1 MPETKRTVKGVLG
14 GILGLVGLSAVAG
27 LLVTASVT
35 PAIAMAGFTGSTAMS
50 LFEELP
56 DNLKVGAPMEPTTI
70 YGTNAE
76 GKAFQLATFYDQNRV
91 PVTFDEVSPV
101 LYDAILSSED
111 KSYYE
116 HGGVN
121 LGATVKALIDN
132 VRGTS
137 SRGASTI
144 SQQFVKNVLIQECE
158 KNVSPSEEDYS
169 EKLNAC
175 WTDATQATGS
185 EGIERKLQEM
195 RYAIQIEKDY
205 SKNDILLGYL
215 NIANFGGQTYGIEA
229 ASNYYF
235 GTTAAKLTVPQ
246 AATLAGIVQNPNRYR
261 IDKPGGTGTDADGN
275 PTNGADDGYAAT
287 KVRRDY
293 VIKRMFIDGKITE
306 EQRDAAYAAPIEPK
320 ITPSTQGCAAAGKN
334 AYFCQYAKSIVENDP
349 AFGETKAERQ
359 ENLRRGGMQIYTS
372 LDMRIQQAG
381 IDAVAANA
389 PAYIAGQDFGV
400 SGVTLEATTGRVLSI
415 VQNTTFNETSSAD
428 PAKGQTSLVYAA
440 DKLHGNSNGLPPG
453 SAYKLFTLVDWL
465 EKGHSVNEVVNGNTR
480 VFNKFTVC
488 GQPFP
493 NSEMIYN
500 YDKQR
505 GFTGSVRQFT
515 AKSLNT
521 GYLAMAEQLD
531 TCDINKV
538 AERMGVHLGNGNPVG
553 GDPDRTDKAEDNY
566 PYESVLG
573 SKYIAPIQMAGA
585 YATVANKGIYCTP
598 RAIDKVIGQD
608 GKEMTLPESK
618 CSQVIA
624 PEVAATA
631 AYALESVMQSG
642 GTGAFAR
649 PYDGVPVIG
658 KTGTHQSFATSM
670 TESTTKTTTMV
681 WAGDVNS
688 DEDFSMR
695 NTYWN
700 GIQMSQIRY
709 TIARA
714 MQGAANAA
722 YGGDAFPAPDR
733 NLTRQVLR
741 DLPNVVG
748 QPLDQARQT
757 LQNAG
762 FTVNV
767 GEPIDS
773 EVAAGSVAEQTPGA
787 GRVAGGTTVTLIP
800 STGTPPAPEE
810 VDVPDVTGDKLK
822 QAEKKLSDAGLSMS
836 ADGCDDGAEITAQ
849 EPSGGKVPPGT
860 TITVVCD

>member
-1 MPETKRTVKGVLG
+1 MPQTKRTVKGVLG
-14 GILGLVGLSAVAG
+14 GLLGLVGLSAVAG
-27 LLVTASVT
+27 LLVTATVT
-35 PAIAMAGFTGSTAMS
+35 PAIAMAGFTGSTALS
-50 LFEELP
+50 LFDELP
-56 DNLKVGAPMEPTTI
+56 DNLKVGTPMEPTTI

-91 PVTFDEVSPV
+91 PVTFDEVSPI

-111 KSYYE
+111 KSFYE

-121 LGATVKALIDN
+121 LGATVKAVVDN

-158 KNVSPSEEDYS
+158 KAVSPSEENYS
-169 EKLNAC
+169 EKLAAC
-175 WTDATQATGS
+175 WTEATEATGS
-185 EGIERKLQEM
+185 EGIQRKLQEM

-215 NIANFGGQTYGIEA
+215 NIANFGGQTYGIES

-235 GTTAAKLTVPQ
+235 GTTAAKLTLPQ

-261 IDKPGGTGTDADGN
+261 IDKPGGTRTDQEGN
-275 PTNGADDGYAAT
+275 GINGADDGYEAT

-293 VIKRMFIDGKITE
+293 VIKRLYLDGKITE
-306 EQRDAAYAAPIEPK
+306 EQRDAAYETPIEPK

-334 AYFCQYAKSIVENDP
+334 AYFCQYAKAIVENDP
-349 AFGETKAERQ
+349 AFGETKEERQ

-381 IDAVAANA
+381 IDAMAATA
-389 PAYIAGQDFGV
+389 PTYFEGRDFGA
-400 SGVTLEATTGRVLSI
+400 SGVTIEATTGRVLSI
-415 VQNTTFNETSSAD
+415 VQNTTFNENASANA
-428 PAKGQTSLVYAA
+428 AKGETSLVYAA

-480 VFNKFTVC
+480 VFPQFTVC
-488 GQPFP
+488 GDTFT

-500 YDKQR
+500 FNKQR
-505 GFTGSVRQFT
+505 GFTGTVRQFT

-521 GYLAMAEQLD
+521 GYLAMAAELD

-538 AERMGVHLGNGNPVG
+538 AERMGVHLGNMTPAG
-553 GDPDRTDKAEDNY
+553 GDPDRENKAKDNY

-573 SKYIAPIQMAGA
+573 SKAIAPIQMAGA

-608 GKEMTLPESK
+608 GEEMTLPESK
-618 CSQVIA
+618 CSQVIT

-642 GTGAFAR
+642 GTGTAAR

-670 TESTTKTTTMV
+670 TESSTKATTVV

-688 DEDFSMR
+688 DETFSMAR
-695 NTYWN
+695 TYWN
-700 GIQMSQIRY
+700 GNQMSQIRY

-714 MQGAANAA
+714 MQGAANAV
-722 YGGDAFPAPDR
+722 YGGDAFPTPDR

-741 DLPNVVG
+741 ELPNVVG
-748 QPLDQARQT
+748 QPLDQAQQT

-762 FTVNV
+762 FRVNV
-767 GEPIDS
+767 GEAIDN
-773 EVAAGSVAEQTPGA
+773 EAAAGTVVEQNPGA
-787 GRVAGGTTVTLIP
+787 GRVPGGTTVTLIP
-800 STGTPPAPEE
+800 STGTPPPPEE
-810 VDVPDVTGDKLK
+810 VDVPDVTGQKFNQASKALK
-822 QAEKKLSDAGLSMS
+822 GLDFTVAGDC
-836 ADGCDDGAEITAQ
+836 DGGDEVTAQ
-849 EPSGGKVPPGT
+849 NPPAGKAAPGA
-860 TITVVCD
+860 TITLVCD

>member
-1 MPETKRTVKGVLG
+1 MPETKRSVKGVLG
-14 GILGLVGLSAVAG
+14 GLLGLVGLSAVAG
-27 LLVTASVT
+27 LLVTATVT

-50 LFEELP
+50 LFEDLP
-56 DNLKVGAPMEPTTI
+56 DNLKVGTPMEPTTI

-76 GKAFQLATFYDQNRV
+76 GKAFQLATFYDQNRI

-111 KSYYE
+111 KSFYE

-121 LGATVKALIDN
+121 LGATVKAVVDN
-132 VRGTS
+132 IRGTS

-158 KNVSPSEEDYS
+158 KGVSPSEEDYS

-175 WTDATQATGS
+175 WTEATQATGS
-185 EGIERKLQEM
+185 EGVERKLQEM

-229 ASNYYF
+229 AANYYF
-235 GTTAAKLTVPQ
+235 GTTAAKLTLPQ

-261 IDKPGGTGTDADGN
+261 IDKPGGTGTDAEDN
-275 PTNGADDGYAAT
+275 PTNGADDGYADT

-306 EQRDAAYAAPIEPK
+306 EQRDAAYETPIEPK

-372 LDMRIQQAG
+372 LDMRVQQAG
-381 IDAVAANA
+381 IDAMAANA
-389 PAYIAGQDFGV
+389 PVYLDGKDFGA
-400 SGVTLEATTGRVLSI
+400 SGVTIETGTGRVLAI
-415 VQNTTFNETSSAD
+415 VQNTKFNETANANR
-428 PAKGQTSLVYAA
+428 AKGETSLVYAA
-440 DKLHGNSNGLPPG
+440 DKTHGNSNGMPPG
-453 SAYKLFTLVDWL
+453 SAYKLFTLIDWL

-480 VFNKFTVC
+480 VFNNFTVC
-488 GQPFP
+488 EEPFY
-493 NSEMIYN
+493 NDEMIYN
-500 YDKQR
+500 YNKQR
-505 GFTGSVRQFT
+505 GFTGTVRQFT

-538 AERMGVHLGNGNPVG
+538 AERMGVHLGNGGPVG
-553 GDPDRTDKAEDNY
+553 GEPDRPNKQDGNY
-566 PYESVLG
+566 PYDSVLG

-585 YATVANKGIYCTP
+585 YATVANKGKYCTP

-642 GTGAFAR
+642 GTGVTAR
-649 PYDGVPVIG
+649 PYDGVPLIG

-670 TESTTKTTTMV
+670 TESSTKTTTMV
-681 WAGDVNS
+681 WAGAITG
-688 DEDFSMR
+688 DFSMAQ
-695 NTYWN
+695 TYWN

-709 TIARA
+709 YIARA

-757 LQNAG
+757 LENAG
-762 FTVNV
+762 FRVNV
-767 GEPIDS
+767 GEAIDS

-787 GRVAGGTTVTLIP
+787 GRVAGGTTVTLVP
-800 STGTPPAPEE
+800 STGKAPAPEE
-810 VDVPDVTGDKLK
+810 VDVPNVTGQKFS
-822 QAEKKLSDAGLSMS
+822 QAKKALEDAGLAVSGDC
-836 ADGCDDGAEITAQ
+836 DGGDDVTAQ
-849 EPSGGKVPPGT
+849 EPAGGKAAPGT
-860 TITVVCD
+860 TITLVCD

>member
-1 MPETKRTVKGVLG
+1 MPQTKRTVKGVLG
-14 GILGLVGLSAVAG
+14 GLLGLVGLSAVAG
-27 LLVTASVT
+27 LLVTATVT
-35 PAIAMAGFTGSTAMS
+35 PAIAMAGFTGSTALS

-56 DNLKVGAPMEPTTI
+56 DNLKVGTPMEPTTI

-76 GKAFQLATFYDQNRV
+76 GKPFQLATFYDQNRI

-111 KSYYE
+111 NSFYE

-121 LGATVKALIDN
+121 LAATAKALVDN
-132 VRGTS
+132 LRDTS

-158 KNVSPSEEDYS
+158 KAVSPSEENYS

-175 WTDATQATGS
+175 WTEATQATGTA
-185 EGIERKLQEM
+185 GIERKLQEM

-215 NIANFGGQTYGIEA
+215 NIANFGGQTYGIES

-235 GTTAAKLTVPQ
+235 GTTAAKLTLPQ

-261 IDKPGGTGTDADGN
+261 IDKPEGTRTDADGN
-275 PTNGADDGYAAT
+275 PINGAEDGYSAT

-293 VIKRMFIDGKITE
+293 VIKRLFIDGKITE
-306 EQRDAAYAAPIEPK
+306 EQRDAAYETPIEPNIK
-320 ITPSTQGCAAAGKN
+320 ASTQGCAAAGKN

-349 AFGETKAERQ
+349 AFGETKEERQ

-372 LDMRIQQAG
+372 LDMRVQQAG
-381 IDAVAANA
+381 IDAMAANA
-389 PAYIAGQDFGV
+389 PVYIAGTDFGA
-400 SGVTLEATTGRVLSI
+400 SGVTIEATTGRVLSI
-415 VQNTTFNETSSAD
+415 VQNTQFNETAAAD
-428 PAKGQTSLVYAA
+428 RSKGQTSLVYAA
-440 DKLHGNSNGLPPG
+440 DKAHGNSNGFPPG
-453 SAYKLFTLVDWL
+453 SSYKLFTLVDWL
-465 EKGHSVNEVVNGNTR
+465 EKGHSVNEIVNGNTR
-480 VFNKFTVC
+480 LFENFTVC
-488 GQPFP
+488 GESFP
-493 NSEMIYN
+493 NSEIIYN
-500 YDKQR
+500 YNKQR

-521 GYLAMAEQLD
+521 GYLAMAAELD

-538 AERMGVHLGNGNPVG
+538 AQRMGVHLGDGTPVT
-553 GDPDRTDKAEDNY
+553 GDPDRTDKAKDNY

-585 YATVANKGIYCTP
+585 YATVANKGVYCTP

-608 GKEMTLPESK
+608 GEEMSLPESK
-618 CSQVIA
+618 CSQAIA

-642 GTGAFAR
+642 GTGVIAR

-670 TESTTKTTTMV
+670 TESSTKTTTVV
-681 WAGDVNS
+681 WAGFDTTKQILS
-688 DEDFSMR
+688 Q
-695 NTYWN
+695 TYWN

-709 TIARA
+709 AIARE

-722 YGGDAFPAPDR
+722 YGGDAFPTPDR

-748 QPLDQARQT
+748 QPVDQATQT
-757 LQNAG
+757 LRNAG
-762 FTVNV
+762 FSVTV
-767 GEPIDS
+767 GEAVDN
-773 EVAAGSVAEQTPGA
+773 EAAAGTVVEQSPNG
-787 GRVAGGTTVTLIP
+787 GRVAGGTTVTLTP
-800 STGTPPAPEE
+800 STGNPPAPEE
-810 VDVPDVTGDKLK
+810 VDVPSVTGDKLK

-836 ADGCDDGAEITAQ
+836 ADGCKDGDEITAQ
-849 EPSGGKVPPGT
+849 SPDGGKVPPGT
-860 TITVVCD
+860 AVTVVCE